1 MPNPNSYLI
10 YTGDGSTTDFS
21 LAGIDGW
28 LNDGFI
34 EVYLDG
40 TLQTT
45 GYSIN
50 LVSGTWKVQFTTAPA
65 TSVKITLKRNTPST
79 IAGFKSDVVDFVDG
93 SVLTAAALDRA
104 IEGLVHISQESQD
117 ASENTIAL
125 NNAQTGWDAQGK
137 RVVNMADGLDSSD
150 AVSMGQF
157 TVATLFGGAVTVPQT
172 WSITGTGGTTYSL
185 TNPAPLN
192 TESSMFLVEFGG
204 VIQAPSTYTITSNS
218 IVFST
223 GKTGAISVRNFGV
236 ARNLIASTAII
247 EDGSITT
254 AKIVD
259 DAVTFAKMQNLSADK
274 IIGTV
279 SAGSPQEITMT
290 GFGRSLVDDA
300 SPTAGRA
307 TLGLGALSTLDQVDS
322 TEIMKDAVGTAA
334 LANGAVT
341 TAKVADAAVTGTKI
355 AQQTITNSNI
365 AATTINADRLSQY
378 GPTWDANGV
387 SSGTVPGAPTTAGTQ
402 AIRLNRNGLVEA
414 KSLAE
419 THLWKGYNASG
430 TLTTTIRADGAASAS
445 TDLMTKAAFDLLPLY
460 NLDPQTLS
468 ATNVGSGLVRV
479 EVPVN
484 SIDTRRL
491 AIVNQTLT
499 VPNTGTTTGT
509 HYIALKNNGA
519 TSVKVMVLWGEF
531 AWQNATSGFPT
542 NTASPTNFSLP
553 WTYSLGNFV
562 QGVQT
567 IGAGVT
573 AYFQGSGT
581 GWTGTANT
589 TDSLILTGDTNASV
603 FVKLWILRLN

>member
-1 MPNPNSYLI
+1 MPNPNSYLV
-10 YTGDGSTTDFS
+10 YTGNGSTTDFS

-40 TLQTT
+40 TKQTT
-45 GYSIN
+45 GYAIN
-50 LVSGTWKVQFTTAPA
+50 LVSGVWKVQFTTAPA
-65 TSVKITLKRNTPST
+65 SSVKITLKRNTPRT
-79 IAGFKSDVVDFVDG
+79 IASFKSVVVDFQDG

-104 IEGLVHISQESQD
+104 VEGLVHISQEAQD
-117 ASENTIAL
+117 ASANTIAL

-157 TVATLFGGAVTVPQT
+157 TAATLFGGAVTVPQT
-172 WSITGTGGTTYSL
+172 WSITGTGVTTYALS
-185 TNPAPLN
+185 NPAPLN
-192 TESSMFLVEFGG
+192 TESAMFIVEFDGA
-204 VIQAPSTYTITSNS
+204 IQAPSTYTITSNS
-218 IVFST
+218 IIFAT
-223 GKTGAISVRNFGV
+223 AKTGAISVRNFGV

-259 DAVTFAKMQNLSADK
+259 DAVTFDKMQNLSANTV
-274 IIGTV
+274 IGAV
-279 SAGSPQEITMT
+279 SAGSPQEITLSS
-290 GFGRSLVDDA
+290 FGRTLIDDA
-300 SPTAGRA
+300 SSTAARA
-307 TLGLGALSTLDQVDS
+307 TLGLGTLAVLNS
-322 TEIMKDAVGTAA
+322 VSGGYIETDAVIAKNIVDGS
-334 LANGAVT
+334 VT
-341 TAKVADAAVTGTKI
+341 TGKIANSAVTGAKI

-365 AATTINADRLSQY
+365 DAATINADRLSQY

-387 SSGTVPGAPTTAGTQ
+387 SSGTVTGSPTTAGTQ

-445 TDLMTKAAFDLLPLY
+445 TDLMTKGAFDLLPLY
-460 NLDPQTLS
+460 NLDPQAITG
-468 ATNVGSGLVRV
+468 TNVGTGLVRI
-479 EVPVN
+479 EIPVN
-484 SIDTRRL
+484 SIDSRRL
-491 AIVNQTLT
+491 ATVNQTFNIS
-499 VPNTGTTTGT
+499 NTGSTTGT
-509 HYIALKNNGA
+509 HYIALKNNGV
-519 TSVKVMVLWGEF
+519 SSIKVMVLWGEF
-531 AWQNATSGFPT
+531 EWAGATSPSAANAT
-542 NTASPTNFSLP
+542 SPTNFSLP

-573 AYFQGSGT
+573 AYFQGTGT

-589 TDSLILTGDTNASV
+589 TNSIQLTGSANATAS
-603 FVKLWILRLN
+603 VKLWILRLN